1 MYIRRGIA
9 GLWNSCDGN
18 CSGER
23 AGGRAKFEMDI
34 GYDFLKARLPNDMGM
49 IYCSADRKLE
59 YWMFS

>member
-1 MYIRRGIA
+1 
-9 GLWNSCDGN
+9 
-18 CSGER
+18 
-23 AGGRAKFEMDI
+23 MDI